1 MTMRLTRHLNGPGH
15 YRKANMGTVA
25 LIVHEIRDDAVVAA
39 RNLASWLSERG
50 HKLALLSDNAADLDI
65 EAAVRAP
72 DELAEGASV
81 VVSLGGDGSM
91 LRAAELAAP
100 HGVPI
105 LGVNFGQ
112 LGYLTAVEPHGMIE
126 AVEKTLNRSV
136 DIEMRMRVSVTALLA
151 TGEEIDAGHAL
162 NEALVERDESGRT
175 VRLGV
180 TIDREF
186 FMSYSAD
193 GIIVATPTGSTAYSL
208 SARGP
213 IVAPLHEAL
222 VVTAV
227 SPHQL
232 FDRSLVLN
240 PTSTV
245 EIEVLA
251 DRNASLSVDGRSVLQ
266 LQPGDR
272 VRCTRSAIPAGYVSV
287 HGEDFLHV
295 LKTKFGLDPNKN
307 DR

>member
-1 MTMRLTRHLNGPGH
+1 M
-15 YRKANMGTVA
+15 ATVA
-25 LIVHEIRDDAVVAA
+25 LIVHDLREDAEQAA
-39 RNLASWLSERG
+39 LALAGWLGERG
-50 HKLALLSDNAADLDI
+50 HKLALLADDAEDLGID
-65 EAAVRAP
+65 AAVRAP
-72 DELAEGASV
+72 DELAQDASV

-100 HGVPI
+100 HGVPV

-112 LGYLTAVEPHGMIE
+112 LGYLTAVEPDGMIS
-126 AVEKTLNRSV
+126 AVERTLAGHI
-136 DIEMRMRVSVTALLA
+136 DIEMRMRVSVTVVRGDGSEAPGPA
-151 TGEEIDAGHAL
+151 APVTETHVGDAL

-175 VRLGV
+175 IRLGV
-180 TIDREF
+180 TIDGEF

-193 GIIVATPTGSTAYSL
+193 GVIVASPTGSTAYSL

-251 DRNASLSVDGRSVLQ
+251 DRNASLSIDGRTHAR

-272 VRCTRSAIPAGYVSV
+272 VRCTRSAVPAGFVSL
-287 HGEDFLHV
+287 HGEEFLNV
-295 LKTKFGLDPNKN
+295 LKTKFGLEPRIDP
-307 DR
+307 RSGA

>member
-1 MTMRLTRHLNGPGH
+1 M
-15 YRKANMGTVA
+15 ATVA
-25 LIVHEIRDDAVVAA
+25 LIVHEIRQDAEQAA
-39 RNLASWLSERG
+39 RTLAAWLLERG
-50 HKLALLSDNAADLDI
+50 HKLAILTTNTVDLAAEAQICEPEDL
-65 EAAVRAP
+65 AQGCA
-72 DELAEGASV
+72 L

-91 LRAAELAAP
+91 LRAAELASP
-100 HGVPI
+100 HGVPV

-112 LGYLTAVEPHGMIE
+112 LGYLTAVEPDGMIE
-126 AVEKTLNRSV
+126 ALDQALDGHV
-136 DIEMRMRVSVTALLA
+136 DIEMRMRVAVTVVRES
-151 TGEEIDAGHAL
+151 GVVIDAGHAL

-175 VRLGV
+175 VMLGL
-180 TIDREF
+180 TIDDEF

-193 GIIVATPTGSTAYSL
+193 GIIVASPTGSTAYSL

-240 PTSTV
+240 PSSMI
-245 EIEVLA
+245 EIEVLP
-251 DRNASLSVDGRSVLQ
+251 DRNASLSLDGRSITQ
-266 LQPGDR
+266 LLPGDR
-272 VRCTRSAIPAGYVSV
+272 VRCTRSTIPAGFVSL
-287 HGEDFLHV
+287 HGEEFLTV
-295 LKTKFGLDPNKN
+295 LKTKFGLT

>member
-1 MTMRLTRHLNGPGH
+1 M
-15 YRKANMGTVA
+15 ATVA
-25 LIVHEIRDDAVVAA
+25 LIVHEIREDAEEAA
-39 RNLASWLSERG
+39 RNLAAWLPERG
-50 HKLALLSDNAADLDI
+50 HKLALLKGNASELQASELPPDTTVL
-65 EAAVRAP
+65 AAE
-72 DELAEGASV
+72 ELADGASV

-91 LRAAELAAP
+91 LRAAQLAAP
-100 HGVPI
+100 YGVPV

-112 LGYLTAVEPHGMIE
+112 LGYLTAVEPAGMLE
-126 AVEKTLNRSV
+126 AVEQTLTGEV
-136 DIEMRMRVSVTALLA
+136 TIEKRMRVAVTVVRA
-151 TGEEIDAGHAL
+151 GGKEIEVGHAL

-175 VRLGV
+175 VRLGLS
-180 TIDREF
+180 IDDEF
-186 FMSYSAD
+186 FISYSAD
-193 GIIVATPTGSTAYSL
+193 GIIVASPTGSTAYSL

-240 PTSTV
+240 PESVV
-245 EIEVLA
+245 EIEVLP
-251 DRNASLSVDGRSVLQ
+251 DRNASLSLDGRSMLQ

-272 VRCTRSAIPAGYVSV
+272 VRCTRSTIPVGFVSL
-287 HGEDFLHV
+287 HGEEFLNV
-295 LKTKFGLDPNKN
+295 LKTKFGLT

>member
-1 MTMRLTRHLNGPGH
+1 M
-15 YRKANMGTVA
+15 ATVA
-25 LIVHEIRDDAVVAA
+25 LIVHEIREDAEQAA
-39 RNLASWLSERG
+39 LTLAAWLTERG
-50 HKLALLSDNAADLDI
+50 HKLTLLATNADDLDV
-65 EAAVRAP
+65 EAAVREP
-72 DELAEGASV
+72 EELAEDASV

-100 HGVPI
+100 HGVPV

-112 LGYLTAVEPHGMIE
+112 LGYLTAVEPDGMIE
-126 AVEKTLNRSV
+126 AVAQTLAG
-136 DIEMRMRVSVTALLA
+136 DIDVEMRMRVAVTVVRES
-151 TGEEIDAGHAL
+151 GEEIDAGHAL

-180 TIDREF
+180 TIDDEF
-186 FMSYSAD
+186 FIAYSAD
-193 GIIVATPTGSTAYSL
+193 GIIVASPTGSTAYSL

-240 PTSTV
+240 PTSIV
-245 EIEVLA
+245 EIEVLP
-251 DRNASLSVDGRSVLQ
+251 DRNASLSLDGRSVVQ
-266 LQPGDR
+266 LLPGDR
-272 VRCTRSAIPAGYVSV
+272 VRCTRSSVPAGFVSL
-287 HGEDFLHV
+287 HGEEFLTV
-295 LKTKFGLDPNKN
+295 LKNKFGLETPLSE
-307 DR
+307 

>member
-1 MTMRLTRHLNGPGH
+1 M
-15 YRKANMGTVA
+15 ATVA
-25 LIVHEIRDDAVVAA
+25 LIVHEIREDAEQAA
-39 RNLASWLSERG
+39 RTLANWLTERG
-50 HKLALLSDNAADLDI
+50 HKLVLLEANAKDLEID
-65 EAAVRAP
+65 AAIRAP
-72 DELAEGASV
+72 DEFAEGVSV

-91 LRAAELAAP
+91 LRAAQLAAP
-100 HGVPI
+100 HRVPV

-112 LGYLTAVEPHGMIE
+112 LGYLTAVEPDGMIE
-126 AVEKTLNRSV
+126 AVSQTLAGNV
-136 DIEMRMRVSVTALLA
+136 DIEMRMRVAVTVVRAS
-151 TGEEIDAGHAL
+151 GEKIDAGHAL

-180 TIDREF
+180 TIDHEY

-193 GIIVATPTGSTAYSL
+193 GIIVASPTGSTAYSL

-245 EIEVLA
+245 EIEVLP
-251 DRNASLSVDGRSVLQ
+251 DRNASLSLDGRTIVRL
-266 LQPGDR
+266 LPGDR
-272 VRCTRSAIPAGYVSV
+272 VRCTRSNVPAGFVSL
-287 HGEDFLHV
+287 HGEEFLNV
-295 LKTKFGLDPNKN
+295 LKTKFGLESHDGASRPNEA
-307 DR
+307 

>member
-1 MTMRLTRHLNGPGH
+1 M
-15 YRKANMGTVA
+15 ATVA
-25 LIVHEIRDDAVVAA
+25 LIVHEIREDAEQAA
-39 RNLASWLSERG
+39 RTLAAWLTERD
-50 HKLALLSDNAADLDI
+50 HDLALLESNADEVGVRCLDLP
-65 EAAVRAP
+65 ALGARAHVRAP
-72 DELAEGASV
+72 EDLAKGASV

-91 LRAAELAAP
+91 LRAAQLASP
-100 HGVPI
+100 HGVPV

-112 LGYLTAVEPHGMIE
+112 LGYLTAIEPAGMIE
-126 AVEKTLNRSV
+126 AVSQTLDGQV
-136 DIEMRMRVSVTALLA
+136 EIEMRMRVAA
-151 TGEEIDAGHAL
+151 TVVRASGEEIHVGHAL

-175 VRLGV
+175 VRLGL
-180 TIDREF
+180 TIDDEF

-193 GIIVATPTGSTAYSL
+193 GIIVASPTGSTAYSL

-245 EIEVLA
+245 EIEVVP
-251 DRNASLSVDGRSVLQ
+251 DRNASLSLDGRSVAQ

-272 VRCTRSAIPAGYVSV
+272 VRCTRSEIPAGFVSL
-287 HGEDFLHV
+287 HGEDFLNV
-295 LKTKFGLDPNKN
+295 LKTKFGLT

>member
-1 MTMRLTRHLNGPGH
+1 M
-15 YRKANMGTVA
+15 ATVA
-25 LIVHEIRDDAVVAA
+25 LIVHEIRDDAENAA
-39 RNLASWLSERG
+39 RALAGWLSERG
-50 HKLALLSDNAADLDI
+50 HKLTLLADNADDLDI
-65 EAAVRAP
+65 EAAVREP
-72 DELAEGASV
+72 GELAEGASV

-100 HGVPI
+100 HGVPV

-112 LGYLTAVEPHGMIE
+112 LGYLTAVEPDGMIQ
-126 AVEKTLNRSV
+126 AVSRTLDGNIDV
-136 DIEMRMRVSVTALLA
+136 EMRMRVAVTVVRANGDE
-151 TGEEIDAGHAL
+151 TDAGHAL

-180 TIDREF
+180 TIDGEF
-186 FMSYSAD
+186 FIAYSAD
-193 GIIVATPTGSTAYSL
+193 GIIVASPTGSTAYSL

-240 PTSTV
+240 PSSTV

-251 DRNASLSVDGRSVLQ
+251 DRKASLSIDGRSMVQ

-272 VRCTRSAIPAGYVSV
+272 VRCTRSTSPAGFVSL
-287 HGEDFLHV
+287 HGEEFLTV
-295 LKTKFGLDPNKN
+295 LKTKFGLEPHIG

>member
-1 MTMRLTRHLNGPGH
+1 M
-15 YRKANMGTVA
+15 ATVA
-25 LIVHEIRDDAVVAA
+25 LIVHEIREDAEQAA
-39 RNLASWLSERG
+39 LTLARWLTERG
-50 HKLALLSDNAADLDI
+50 HKLALLEANAKDLAID
-65 EAAVRAP
+65 AAVCEP
-72 DELAEGASV
+72 EELAKGASV

-91 LRAAELAAP
+91 LRAAQLAAP
-100 HGVPI
+100 HGVPV

-112 LGYLTAVEPHGMIE
+112 LGYLTAVEPDGMIE
-126 AVEKTLNRSV
+126 AVSQTLAGNV
-136 DIEMRMRVSVTALLA
+136 DVEMRMRVAVTVIRAS
-151 TGEEIDAGHAL
+151 GEEIDAGHAL

-180 TIDREF
+180 SIDHEY

-193 GIIVATPTGSTAYSL
+193 GIIVASPTGSTAYSL

-245 EIEVLA
+245 EIEVLP
-251 DRNASLSVDGRSVLQ
+251 DRNASLSLDGRTIVRL
-266 LQPGDR
+266 LPGDR
-272 VRCTRSAIPAGYVSV
+272 VCCSRSNVPAGFVSL
-287 HGEDFLHV
+287 HGEEFLNV
-295 LKTKFGLDPNKN
+295 LKTKFGLASSNGALNPNE
-307 DR
+307 D

>member
-1 MTMRLTRHLNGPGH
+1 M
-15 YRKANMGTVA
+15 ATVA
-25 LIVHEIRDDAVVAA
+25 LIFHEFREDAEKAA
-39 RNLASWLSERG
+39 LSLANWLSERG
-50 HKLALLSDNAADLDI
+50 HKLALLDENADDIDVDALDVDVEIRKPEDL
-65 EAAVRAP
+65 AN
-72 DELAEGASV
+72 GASV
-81 VVSLGGDGSM
+81 VVSLGGDGSK
-91 LRAAELAAP
+91 LRAAQMAAP
-100 HGVPI
+100 YGVPV

-112 LGYLTAVEPHGMIE
+112 LGYLTAVEPDGMIE
-126 AVEKTLNRSV
+126 AVSQTLEGNV
-136 DIEMRMRVSVTALLA
+136 DIEMRMRVAVTVQRPD
-151 TGEEIDAGHAL
+151 GETFEVGSAL

-180 TIDREF
+180 TIDGEYF
-186 FMSYSAD
+186 LSYSAD
-193 GIIVATPTGSTAYSL
+193 GIIVASPTGSTAYSM

-232 FDRSLVLN
+232 FDRSLVLK
-240 PTSTV
+240 PTSVV

-251 DRNASLSVDGRSVLQ
+251 DRTAELSLDGRSLVR

-272 VRCTRSAIPAGYVSV
+272 VICTRSEKPVGFVSL
-287 HGEDFLHV
+287 HGEEFLNV
-295 LKTKFGLDPNKN
+295 LKNKFGLS

>member
-1 MTMRLTRHLNGPGH
+1 
-15 YRKANMGTVA
+15 MGTVA
-25 LIVHEIRDDAVVAA
+25 LIVHDIREDAEQAA
-39 RNLASWLSERG
+39 LTLAAWLEERG
-50 HKLALLSDNAADLDI
+50 HKLALLADD
-65 EAAVRAP
+65 AAVLDVDADIREP
-72 DELAEGASV
+72 EELAAGASV

-100 HGVPI
+100 HGAPI

-112 LGYLTAVEPHGMIE
+112 LGYLTAVEPDGMIE
-126 AVEKTLNRSV
+126 AVAQTLAGNV
-136 DIEMRMRVSVTALLA
+136 QVEMRMRVAVTVVRAN
-151 TGEEIDAGHAL
+151 GEVIDAGHAL
-162 NEALVERDESGRT
+162 NEALVERGESGRT

-180 TIDREF
+180 TIDGEF
-186 FMSYSAD
+186 FIAYSAD
-193 GIIVATPTGSTAYSL
+193 GIIVASPTGSTAYSL

-245 EIEVLA
+245 EIEVLP
-251 DRNASLSVDGRSVLQ
+251 DRNASLSLDGRSMLQ
-266 LQPGDR
+266 LHPGDR
-272 VRCTRSAIPAGYVSV
+272 VRCTRSGIPAGFVSL
-287 HGEDFLHV
+287 HGEEFLNV
-295 LKTKFGLDPNKN
+295 LKTKFGLETTVT

>member
-1 MTMRLTRHLNGPGH
+1 M
-15 YRKANMGTVA
+15 AIVA
-25 LIVHEIRDDAVVAA
+25 LIVHEIRQDAEQAA
-39 RNLASWLSERG
+39 LTLTSWLTERG
-50 HKLALLSDNAADLDI
+50 HELALLESNAKDLNV
-65 EAAVRAP
+65 EAAVREP
-72 DELAEGASV
+72 KDLAQGASV

-91 LRAAELAAP
+91 LRAAQLAAP
-100 HGVPI
+100 HGVPV

-112 LGYLTAVEPHGMIE
+112 LGYLTVVEPDGMIE
-126 AVEKTLNRSV
+126 AVSQTLAGDV
-136 DIEMRMRVSVTALLA
+136 DVEMRMRVAVTVVRES
-151 TGEEIDAGHAL
+151 GEEIDAGHAL
-162 NEALVERDESGRT
+162 NEALIERDESGRT

-180 TIDREF
+180 TIDHKY

-193 GIIVATPTGSTAYSL
+193 GIIVASPTGSTAYSL

-245 EIEVLA
+245 EIEVLP
-251 DRNASLSVDGRSVLQ
+251 DRNASLSLDGRTIVRLM
-266 LQPGDR
+266 PGDR
-272 VRCTRSAIPAGYVSV
+272 VRCTRSTVPVGFVSL
-287 HGEDFLHV
+287 HGEEFLKV
-295 LKTKFGLDPNKN
+295 LKTRFGLEPF
-307 DR
+307 RGESRQSEG

>member
-1 MTMRLTRHLNGPGH
+1 M
-15 YRKANMGTVA
+15 ATVA
-25 LIVHEIRDDAVVAA
+25 LIVHEIREDAEQAA
-39 RNLASWLSERG
+39 LTLATWLTERG
-50 HKLALLSDNAADLDI
+50 HKLALLAVNAADFDV
-65 EAAVRAP
+65 EAAIREP
-72 DELAEGASV
+72 NELAEGASV

-91 LRAAELAAP
+91 LRAAQLAAP
-100 HGVPI
+100 HGVPV

-112 LGYLTAVEPHGMIE
+112 LGYLTAVEPDGMIE
-126 AVEKTLNRSV
+126 AISKTLDGHIDV
-136 DIEMRMRVSVTALLA
+136 EMRMRVAVTVIRES
-151 TGEEIDAGHAL
+151 GEQIDAGHAL

-180 TIDREF
+180 TIDGKF
-186 FMSYSAD
+186 FIAYSAD
-193 GIIVATPTGSTAYSL
+193 GIIVASPTGSTAYSL

-245 EIEVLA
+245 EIEVLP
-251 DRNASLSVDGRSVLQ
+251 DRNASLSLDGRSVVQ
-266 LQPGDR
+266 LRPGDR
-272 VRCTRSAIPAGYVSV
+272 VRCTRSHIPAGFVSL
-287 HGEDFLHV
+287 HGEEFLTV
-295 LKTKFGLDPNKN
+295 LKTKFGLEPGSD